1 MRTPFD
7 AIESAKD
14 EFLRYYDTAYR
25 LKDPGVM
32 TERARLLRRT
42 GVVFGEPFIELQP
55 QFPLA
60 GDHEGVLRP
69 ASESVAQAGA
79 PDFLAEL
86 IHDVILQGVP
96 EPRRLYAHQED
107 ALRSSFGE
115 GHNVA
120 LTSGTGSGKTEAFL
134 IPILAR
140 LAREAQGWDPR
151 PADAEGGMW
160 WRTTKERSPQRKP
173 DGHRPA
179 AVRALVLFPMNALVE
194 DQLVRL
200 RQYLDS
206 DAARAWFERHLG
218 ANRFYFGR
226 YTGRTPVSGEKDLKD
241 HKKKRLR
248 ETLQGYEADWNR
260 VRSMLDDPELADKIE
275 RETRYV
281 LPRVDETGSAEM
293 RSRWDMQDAS
303 PDILITNFSMLS
315 IMLGRDH
322 ESEIFE
328 QTKNWLTRDEAEFTL
343 VLDELHMYRGTPGTE
358 VAYLIRRLLRRLGLD
373 NQPEKLRV
381 IAPTASLGD
390 GGSQYLREFFA
401 SGSDFVQISARPV
414 PSSQT
419 EMNLALATDYSGDDR
434 DAANQVLE
442 EAGAVTAIKRAAEE
456 YDAELRELGLDRRH
470 EADARAMPLTRLSG
484 ELFPGREASAQE
496 ALTRQLFE
504 TIATAGG
511 LQIRTRLHL
520 LFNVLPGLWACSN
533 PACSAIDEDADRS
546 SAGIGQL
553 FHQPELM
560 CECGGRVL
568 ELLYC
573 QACGEVFL
581 GGYHPEGDSP
591 TQTFLIPYL
600 ADLNRLPDQVITE
613 RRATN
618 YTVYWPTTRS
628 GRRPVK
634 SQRTWG
640 GYGFRFR
647 KCVYTPETGLLRRSP
662 NNATGWA
669 LRIEGG
675 DATRLQ
681 EVQGLPHFCPSC
693 DDVRRSFIARL
704 SVGPLETLSSASP
717 LRTMGVGYS
726 RATQVLAGAILR
738 GTEKARRKLVVF
750 SDSRQDAA
758 KTGPNLSLNH
768 HEDVLRSQLVR
779 SLLDSPDL
787 ALARQAVLPDP
798 SEEAVEA
805 FRQLENVD
813 ANVAAALQRPK
824 ALLTKADT
832 ELLESAEWR
841 LRSPTLE
848 QFVDRTESRLID
860 LGVNP
865 GGTRASFQAE
875 RGIAWHDVYRWDGQR
890 LQFDS
895 GASQDAVAFRGRLRG
910 ELKRSVLQNLFSG
923 VGRDVESL
931 ALGMPMVADLPIPP
945 PARSS
950 APQDVFEEIALS
962 TLRILCLRLRFEES
976 GRDPL
981 PTPGRLVNDYLAA
994 VADRRGFDAEVLR
1007 LDIADSLR
1015 IPTDA
1020 WLLRLDQVR
1029 ILPATRL
1036 ETPDGPWRGAA
1047 QAAGEVWI
1055 WNCGTCLRS
1064 HMQPS
1069 AGCCTACGSALE
1081 DPVPYAPDDSRF
1093 YETDFYRTLAEIEDG
1108 AFRLASSELTGQI
1121 GAEDGGHRQA
1131 RFRGIHMARS
1141 ASEFAK
1147 LEKTE
1152 SIDVLSVTTTMEAGV
1167 DIGSLNLVAL
1177 ANIPPQRFNYQQRVG
1192 RAGRRA
1198 TPLSIAFTICRGT
1211 RTHDQHYFAHPE
1223 SITGDRPGAPFID
1236 VGNLDIAKRA
1246 VTLDLLA
1253 EVFAEL
1259 RAVLVDGFDGGHST
1273 HGAFGKC
1280 GDWPGTT
1287 RSYLERW
1294 LVANDQ
1300 RTKAILDSLLKGTT
1314 LDLLERS
1321 ELAAWIEPG
1330 ALTNRIE
1337 KEIGGAPLHRDLS
1350 EVLAERGVLPMYGM
1364 PTRQRLLYLDRPE
1377 DLGGTDDITID
1388 RDADI
1393 ALSEFAPG
1401 SSLVKDGRRYLPVG
1415 LVDYEPAGFGVRP
1428 VDDPLGP
1435 RSRVGICLNCWHTT
1449 FDADDDTQTCPE
1461 CGMPEPDWSIQTM
1474 CEPFGYRTPY
1484 GWAPDY
1490 DGSDRWTPGAGVPR
1504 MVVEDAAAGATGGNL
1519 ETHGG
1524 KVELVSLNTGLTQ
1537 EGFTFA
1543 SSARGGWEGALN
1555 PRALELAEA
1564 FPAHDGHDGQLM
1576 IPQLDPDAEVVAL
1589 GSRKMTDAL
1598 LISISTAPFGTNLYP
1613 GFIDVRAAWLSAAYL
1628 TREAAWR
1635 VHDAAP
1641 DELAAGFRPI
1651 AGEYSLIGQ
1660 IYLTDTLINGAGYSR
1675 FFLSPDGLER
1685 LMDASHAMCES
1696 LEAHRGP
1703 DGQPCDGSCYACL
1716 RDYSNSRLH
1725 PLLDWRLSVDLMR
1738 LMLDGVFDPTERD
1751 EHAERAASRFVE
1763 GMPSFEFDRM
1773 AGRPCLISRERSV
1786 ACLITHPL
1794 ESTHPSTMASTIAA
1808 AVARAEFQFEAVTFR
1823 SWFDLYRVPGDVA
1836 IRLQAPTP

>member
-32 TERARLLRRT
+32 TERAKLLRSA
-42 GVVFGEPFIELQP
+42 GVVFSQPFIELQP
-55 QFPLA
+55 QYPLA
-60 GDHEGVLRP
+60 GDHDGVLRP
-69 ASESVAQAGA
+69 VSESVRQAGA
-79 PDFLAEL
+79 PGILSEL
-86 IHDVILQGVP
+86 IHDVVLQGVP
-96 EPRRLYAHQED
+96 DPRRLYAHQEE
-107 ALRSSFGE
+107 ALRASFGDDR
-115 GHNVA
+115 NVA

-140 LAREAQGWDPR
+140 LAREAQGWNPR
-151 PADAEGGMW
+151 PGDAEGGMW

-173 DGHRPA
+173 EGHRPA
-179 AVRALVLFPMNALVE
+179 AVRALVMFPMNALVE

-206 DAARAWFERHLG
+206 DPARAWFDRHLG
-218 ANRFYFGR
+218 GNRFYFGR
-226 YTGRTPVSGEKDLKD
+226 YTGRTPVSGEKDRKD
-241 HKKKRLR
+241 YKKKRLR
-248 ETLQGYEADWNR
+248 ETLLGFEDDWNR
-260 VRSMLDDPELADKIE
+260 VRSMLEDPELAEKIE

-281 LPRVDETGSAEM
+281 IPRVDETGSAEM
-293 RSRWDMQDAS
+293 RSRWDMQDAP

-328 QTKNWLTRDEAEFTL
+328 QTRNWLARDDAEFTL

-373 NQPEKLRV
+373 EYPEKLRV
-381 IAPTASLGD
+381 LAPTASLGD
-390 GGSQYLREFFA
+390 GGGKYLREFFA
-401 SGSDFVQISARPV
+401 CDRDFVQISARPV
-414 PSSQT
+414 PSDQK
-419 EMNLALATDYSGDDR
+419 EINLTLATGYSGDDR
-434 DAANQVLE
+434 DSANRVLAE
-442 EAGAVTAIKRAAEE
+442 SGASTAIKRAAED
-456 YDAELRELGLDRRH
+456 YDAELRELDFDRRD
-470 EADARAMPLTRLSG
+470 EADARAMPLGRLSD
-484 ELFPGREASAQE
+484 ELFPGRAAEAQE

-533 PACSAIDEDADRS
+533 PACSAIEEDADRS

-581 GGYHPEGDSP
+581 GGYHPEGDSS
-591 TQTFLIPYL
+591 TTFLIPYL
-600 ADLNRLPDQVITE
+600 ADLERLPDQVIAE

-634 SQRTWG
+634 SKRTWG
-640 GYGFRFR
+640 GYDFRFR
-647 KCVYTPETGLLRRSP
+647 KCVYAPETGLLRRSP

-675 DATRLQ
+675 DPTRLQ

-693 DDVRRSFIARL
+693 DDVRRSFIARR

-738 GTEKARRKLVVF
+738 GTEETRRKLVVF

-758 KTGPNLSLNH
+758 KTGPNLALNH

-779 SLLDSPDL
+779 ALLDSPDL
-787 ALARQAVLPDP
+787 ALACEAMLPTP

-805 FRQLENVD
+805 FRHLEIVD

-824 ALLTKADT
+824 ALLTTADT

-848 QFVDRTESRLID
+848 QLVDRTESRLIG

-865 GGTRASFQAE
+865 GGPRASFQAE
-875 RGIAWHDVYRWDGQR
+875 RGLAWHDVYRWDGQR
-890 LQFDS
+890 LHFDP
-895 GASQDAVAFRGRLRG
+895 GATQEAVAFRNRLRG

-931 ALGMPMVADLPIPP
+931 ALGMSMVAELPIPA

-950 APQDVFEEIALS
+950 APVDVFEEIALS
-962 TLRILCLRLRFEES
+962 VLRILCLRLRFEES

-981 PTPGRLVNDYLAA
+981 PTPGQLVNGYLAA

-1015 IPTDA
+1015 VPTDA

-1036 ETPDGPWRGAA
+1036 ETAEAPWRGAPNPTG
-1047 QAAGEVWI
+1047 QVWI

-1064 HMQPS
+1064 HLQPS

-1131 RFRGIHMARS
+1131 RFRGIHMART

-1211 RTHDQHYFAHPE
+1211 RTHDQHYFTHPE
-1223 SITGDRPGAPFID
+1223 SITGDRPGSPFID

-1246 VTLDLLA
+1246 VTLDLLV

-1259 RAVLVDGFDGGHST
+1259 RAALGDAFDGGHST

-1280 GDWPGTT
+1280 GDWLGTT
-1287 RSYLERW
+1287 RPYLQSW
-1294 LVANDQ
+1294 LANNGQ
-1300 RTKAILDSLLKGTT
+1300 RTKAILDSLVRGTT
-1314 LDLLERS
+1314 LDPLQES
-1321 ELAAWIEPG
+1321 QLAAWIEPG
-1330 ALTNRIE
+1330 ALTNRID
-1337 KEIGGAPLHRDLS
+1337 KEIAEALAHRDLS

-1364 PTRQRLLYLDRPE
+1364 PTRQRLLYLDKPK
-1377 DLGGTDDITID
+1377 DLSSTDDITID
-1388 RDADI
+1388 RDSDI

-1401 SSLVKDGRRYLPVG
+1401 GSLVKDGRRYLPVG

-1428 VDDPLGP
+1428 VGDPLGP
-1435 RSRVGICLNCWHTT
+1435 RSRVGICQNCWHTT
-1449 FDADDDTQTCPE
+1449 FDADINTQTCPE
-1461 CGMPEPDWSIQTM
+1461 CGMPAPDWSIKTM
-1474 CEPFGYRTPY
+1474 CEPLGYRTPY
-1484 GWAPDY
+1484 AWAPDY
-1490 DGSDRWTPGAGVPR
+1490 DGSDRWTPGAGIPR

-1519 ETHGG
+1519 ETYGG
-1524 KVELVSLNTGLTQ
+1524 KVELVSLNTGLKQ

-1543 SSARGGWEGALN
+1543 SSGSAGWEGALN
-1555 PRALELAEA
+1555 ARALELAEI
-1564 FPAHDGHDGQLM
+1564 FPAYDGHDGQLR
-1576 IPQLDPDAEVVAL
+1576 IPRLDSDTDDVAL
-1589 GSRKMTDAL
+1589 GSRKVTDAL
-1598 LISISTAPFGTNLYP
+1598 LISISNVPFGTNLYP
-1613 GFIDVRAAWLSAAYL
+1613 GDVGVRAAWLSAAYL
-1628 TREAAWR
+1628 IREAAWR

-1641 DELAAGFRPI
+1641 DELAAGIRPVS
-1651 AGEYSLIGQ
+1651 GEYSLIAQ

-1675 FFLSPDGLER
+1675 YFLSPDGLER
-1685 LMDASHAMCES
+1685 LMVASHAMSKS
-1696 LEAHRGP
+1696 LESHKGP
-1703 DGQPCDGSCYACL
+1703 EGQPCDGSCYACL

-1751 EHAERAASRFVE
+1751 DHAELAASNFVK
-1763 GMPSFEFDRM
+1763 GMPSFESDRI
-1773 AGRPCLISRERSV
+1773 AGRPCLISSERSAV
-1786 ACLITHPL
+1786 CIITHPL
-1794 ESTHPSTMASTIAA
+1794 ESVHPPTMAPAIAA
-1808 AVARAEFQFEAVTFR
+1808 AFARAESRFDAVTFR